1 MNQERHGQVDH
12 LHDFLPAQD
21 TYWVLRNGTDYCKM
35 GKPGLH
41 NGYLVFTDRE
51 SAEAFRLD
59 IGHDK
64 TSRNTPV
71 EIDIAKLKGLF
82 LKGNLCYR
90 TGPLSYAVVTP
101 NINKLKPHEDERGRS
116 DLPTTEPCP
125 VGWVRT
131 ITQDQDGQI
140 QEKWVNPGKLAGA
153 KGAGVRRSK
162 LSDDQKERIRKV
174 RWQLKEHDE
183 QTYEEWIRN
192 FEGDMTPE
200 RELRIWEALARTYM
214 AETSLR
220 FHSKKERRQLFGVL
234 LTSTMCGSPEAV
246 VSSQPWLK
254 VYKQL
259 HEVVDRFRAYLAETW
274 TPDDER
280 QYKERLPK
288 RIDNITKAGDGQH
301 RFGGSLT

>member
-1 MNQERHGQVDH
+1 MNQERHGQVDS
-12 LHDFLPAQD
+12 LHDILPVQE
-21 TYWVLRNGTDYCKM
+21 TYWVLRNGPDYCKM
-35 GKPGLH
+35 GKPGLQD
-41 NGYLVFTDRE
+41 GYLVFPDRD

-59 IGHDK
+59 IGHD
-64 TSRNTPV
+64 TTINNSPV
-71 EIDIAKLKGLF
+71 EIGIAKLTELF

-101 NINKLKPHEDERGRS
+101 DIKKRKSHEDEQGRS
-116 DLPTTEPCP
+116 DLPITEPCP
-125 VGWVRT
+125 MGWVRA

-153 KGAGVRRSK
+153 KGAGVRRSQ
-162 LSDDQKERIRKV
+162 LSDEQKERIRKV

-214 AETSLR
+214 AETSQRL
-220 FHSKKERRQLFGVL
+220 HTKKERRQLFGVL

-246 VSSQPWLK
+246 VSSQPCLK
-254 VYKQL
+254 SYKRL
-259 HEVVDRFRAYLAETW
+259 HEVFERFRGYLAETW

-280 QYKERLPK
+280 QYKERLPE
-288 RIDNITKAGDGQH
+288 RIDNLTKAGDGQH
-301 RFGGSLT
+301 RFGSSLT